1 MSDLKPFNLKP
12 FNLKSS
18 EKKQKKQKLTEV
30 ACGVMYN
37 KEGKIL
43 MGLRPPG
50 NLYPG
55 IWEFPGGSREP
66 NETIE
71 DCLRRE
77 WKEELNLN
85 IQIEKEIY
93 STTFGKYYC
102 RFFVGVIIDEE
113 NVIQH
118 IHEKI
123 TLVFP
128 FEIPTLRLFEGDEVI
143 LQYL

>member
-77 WKEELNLN
+77 WKEELNHLWNQLQLN
-85 IQIEKEIY
+85 
-93 STTFGKYYC
+93 
-102 RFFVGVIIDEE
+102 
-113 NVIQH
+113 
-118 IHEKI
+118 
-123 TLVFP
+123 
-128 FEIPTLRLFEGDEVI
+128 
-143 LQYL
+143 

>member
-1 MSDLKPFNLKP
+1 MSDLKPSNLKP
-12 FNLKSS
+12 L
-18 EKKQKKQKLTEV
+18 EKKEELTEV

-43 MGLRPPG
+43 LGLRPQG

-55 IWEFPGGSREP
+55 IWEFPGGSRES

-93 STTFGKYYC
+93 STIFGKYYC

-113 NVIQH
+113 NIIRH
-118 IHEKI
+118 IHEQI
-123 TLVFP
+123 TFVFP